1 MDKPQFVH
9 VSYIATT
16 PEKLWAALTNPE
28 FTRQYWGGRSI
39 QSDWKV
45 GSPVRHVRADG
56 GWDWEGEVLECE
68 PPRVLSYTWKSTTGE
83 KDTRVTFKIEQT
95 PTVLR
100 LVVTHEGF
108 EPGSKG
114 LQQVTGGW
122 QAILSSL
129 KTLLETGKPLDF
141 SWWRS

>member
-9 VSYIATT
+9 VSYIAT
-16 PEKLWAALTNPE
+16 
-28 FTRQYWGGRSI
+28 
-39 QSDWKV
+39 
-45 GSPVRHVRADG
+45 
-56 GWDWEGEVLECE
+56 
-68 PPRVLSYTWKSTTGE
+68 
-83 KDTRVTFKIEQT
+83 IEQT

-141 SWWRS
+141 SWWRG